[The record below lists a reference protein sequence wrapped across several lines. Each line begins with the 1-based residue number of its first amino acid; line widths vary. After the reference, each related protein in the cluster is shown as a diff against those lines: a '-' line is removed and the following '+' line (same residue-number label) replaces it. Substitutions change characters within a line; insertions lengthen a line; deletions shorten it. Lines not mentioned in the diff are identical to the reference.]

1 MKHIL
6 LFTFLLFSLLI
17 YSQNDRIEI
26 QGVIIADHN
35 DVEGVTVYNL
45 TTQKGT
51 ITQADGHFSLLVAEH
66 DILEISALQFLPKT
80 VRITKQTIE
89 TGILRILL
97 IEQVNS
103 LDEVLVF
110 SSDLTGLL
118 DVDLDNVQQ
127 VEVDPLGNMSLGD
140 VKSMNFEIDHLT
152 KVDNQLMKEGQFYNG
167 VDFAALLSLFFKR
180 KKKPIKN
187 YRTYQPKKISY
198 PKDISN
204 KFSNQF
210 IASQFKIPQDEVEA
224 FYAFCYRKGFDDA
237 LLQPKN
243 EVYLLEYFATMSQKY
258 VTENK
263 TIGKD

>member
-6 LFTFLLFSLLI
+6 LFTFLLLTALVF
-17 YSQNDRIEI
+17 SQNSRIEI
-26 QGVIIADHN
+26 EGVIVSNHN

-51 ITQADGHFSLLVAEH
+51 ITKANGHFSLQVAEH
-66 DILEISALQFLPKT
+66 DILEISALQFLPQT
-80 VRITKQTIE
+80 VRVTKQTIE

-97 IEQVNS
+97 TEKVNS

-118 DVDLDNVQQ
+118 DVDVENVEEI
-127 VEVDPLGNMSLGD
+127 EVNPLANMSLGD
-140 VKSMNFEIDHLT
+140 IKNMNFEIDHLT
-152 KVDNQLMKEGQFYNG
+152 KVDNQLMKQGQFYNG

-187 YRTYQPKKISY
+187 YRTYEPKKISY

-204 KFSNQF
+204 KYSNQF
-210 IASQFKIPQDEVEA
+210 IANQFGVPKDEVEA
-224 FYAFCYRKGFDDA
+224 FYAFCYRKGFDDT
-237 LLQPKN
+237 LLLPKN
-243 EVYLLEYFATMSQKY
+243 EVYLLEYFSKMSQKY
-258 VTENK
+258 VSENN
-263 TIGKD
+263 TVGKD